1 MKLYNSKTLRVEEFV
16 SIKENEVSMY
26 VCGPTVYNHIHIG
39 NARPI
44 VVFDTLRRV
53 LMAKGYDVK
62 HVSNYTDVDDK
73 IIKQAKVE
81 GVSEKELATRYMEAY
96 NDVRK
101 SLNALEL
108 TGAPQVT
115 ETMDEIL
122 RAIEEMVETGYAY
135 VVDGDVYFSVDKV
148 NEYGKLSHQKL
159 EDLQVGSRVDEND
172 KKHNPLD
179 FVLWKKTD
187 EGIKWSSKWGEGR
200 PGWHTE
206 CVVMIDSEF
215 EHGKIDIHGGGKD
228 LKFPHHENEVAQCHA
243 LHNHDLANFWI
254 HNAMLNFDGGKMSKS
269 LGNVAWAKDVIANV
283 GSNVVRWFLLS
294 VRYRDT
300 LNYNETTVETAKTE
314 LSKIQTS
321 WTQAQV
327 KIKFNDIPLHDEYNQ
342 EMYGKF
348 MQAMEDDM
356 NTPNAYAEIFEV
368 TKQINQKV
376 RANPIDGK
384 MLVELVNTLD
394 KMLDVLGITF
404 KEVNV
409 SDEDKDNFRLWNEAK
424 ANKDFEK
431 ADGYRNKLIERGLI

>member
-1 MKLYNSKTLRVEEFV
+1 MKLYNSKTLQVEEFV
-16 SIKENEVSMY
+16 PIKENEVSMY

-73 IIKQAKVE
+73 IIKQAKAE

-108 TGAPQVT
+108 TSAPQVT

-122 RAIEEMVETGYAY
+122 QAIEDMVEDGYAY

-148 NEYGKLSHQKL
+148 KEYGKLSHQKL

-179 FVLWKKTD
+179 FVLWKKTE
-187 EGIKWSSKWGEGR
+187 EGIKWNSKWGEGR

-215 EHGKIDIHGGGKD
+215 EDGKIDIHGGGKD

-342 EMYGKF
+342 EMYDKF

-376 RANPIDGK
+376 RANPVDGK
-384 MLVELVNTLD
+384 VLVELVNTLD

-409 SDEDKDNFRLWNEAK
+409 SDEDKENFRLWNEAK

-431 ADGYRNKLIERGLI
+431 ADVYRNRLIERGLM

>member
-1 MKLYNSKTLRVEEFV
+1 MKLYNSKTLQVEEFV

-108 TGAPQVT
+108 TSAPQVT

-122 RAIEEMVETGYAY
+122 QAIEDMVEDGYAY

-148 NEYGKLSHQKL
+148 KEYGKLSHQKL

-179 FVLWKKTD
+179 FVLWKKTE
-187 EGIKWSSKWGEGR
+187 EGIKWNSKWGEGR

-215 EHGKIDIHGGGKD
+215 EDGKIDIHGGGKD

-269 LGNVAWAKDVIANV
+269 LGNVAWAKDVIADV

-327 KIKFNDIPLHDEYNQ
+327 KIKFNDILLHDEYNQ
-342 EMYGKF
+342 EMYDKF

-376 RANPIDGK
+376 RVNPVDGK
-384 MLVELVNTLD
+384 VLVELVNTLD
-394 KMLDVLGITF
+394 KVLDILGIAF
-404 KEVNV
+404 KAINV
-409 SDEDKDNFRLWNEAK
+409 SDEDKENFRLWNEAK

-431 ADGYRNKLIERGLI
+431 ADVYRNRLIERGLM

>member
-1 MKLYNSKTLRVEEFV
+1 MKLYNSKTLQVEEFV
-16 SIKENEVSMY
+16 PIKENEVSMY

-53 LMAKGYDVK
+53 LMAKGYEVK

-73 IIKQAKVE
+73 IIKQAKAE

-108 TGAPQVT
+108 TSAPQVT

-122 RAIEEMVETGYAY
+122 QAIEDMVEDGYAY

-148 NEYGKLSHQKL
+148 KEYGKLSHQKL

-179 FVLWKKTD
+179 FVLWKKTE
-187 EGIKWSSKWGEGR
+187 EGIKWNSKWGEGR

-215 EHGKIDIHGGGKD
+215 EDGKIDIHGGGKD

-342 EMYGKF
+342 EMYDKF

-376 RANPIDGK
+376 RANPVDGK
-384 MLVELVNTLD
+384 VLVELVNTLD
-394 KMLDVLGITF
+394 KMLDVLGIMF

-409 SDEDKDNFRLWNEAK
+409 SDEDKENFRLWNEAK

-431 ADGYRNKLIERGLI
+431 ADVYRNRLIERGLM